1 MLLVLVAGVVL
12 ERHLQRVA
20 VNHKIPIRKKDPT
33 IADLNDPL
41 KKKGV
46 YAVPMWRKI
55 QLLADIRN
63 DCAHQKTSEPTDE
76 QVDELIAG
84 VNSVI
89 KSVF

>member
-1 MLLVLVAGVVL
+1 M
-12 ERHLQRVA
+12 
-20 VNHKIPIRKKDPT
+20 KI
-33 IADLNDPL
+33 
-41 KKKGV
+41 
-46 YAVPMWRKI
+46 WRKI